1 MKYVVRVGD
10 ETLEVTLEGTSVLV
24 DGVAVPAQ
32 LTSLEGTPVRLL
44 TLGDEVH
51 RVLVRR
57 GETRGRYAI
66 SLDGFRH
73 DVEALDER
81 TRAIRAL
88 SGAAAAPQGPA
99 PLKAPMPGL
108 VVRVNVQPGDQV
120 QAGQGLIVIEAMKM
134 ENELRSASAGR
145 VKGVHATPGMPV
157 EKGALL
163 VELE

>member
-66 SLDGFRH
+66 WLDGFRH

-81 TRAIRAL
+81 TRAILAL

-120 QAGQGLIVIEAMKM
+120 QAGQGLVVIEAMKM

>member
-1 MKYVVRVGD
+1 MKYVVRIGD
-10 ETLEVTLEGTSVLV
+10 ETLEVTLEGTTVLV
-24 DGVAVPAQ
+24 DGVAVTAR

-44 TLGDEVH
+44 TVGDEVH

-66 SLDGFRH
+66 WLDGFRH

-120 QAGQGLIVIEAMKM
+120 QAGQGLVVIEAMKM

-145 VKGVHATPGMPV
+145 VKAVHATPGMPV